1 MGLIAVCPMSR
12 LPYRRRHQPEHQP
25 PNTVMS
31 KNLKERLFG
40 PSDVRDAGAT
50 EAKKEKT
57 LAKINEPDAGTKP
70 RTRRT
75 VGLTEA
81 RLRAANQ
88 QSWMTSAK
96 GWSDFLGRFT
106 SKS

>member
-1 MGLIAVCPMSR
+1 MK
-12 LPYRRRHQPEHQP
+12 
-25 PNTVMS
+25 
-31 KNLKERLFG
+31 KNLMDKMFG
-40 PSDVRDAGAT
+40 ASDARDAAAT
-50 EAKKEKT
+50 ELKKEKT
-57 LAKINEPDAGTKP
+57 LAKINEPDAGAKP
-70 RTRRT
+70 RARRT

-106 SKS
+106 RPSRS